1 MKSTTDG
8 AVVDHHDNHSVVVDH
23 HDNHSVVV
31 DHHDNH
37 SVDGTPEGEP
47 PATSLNPF
55 DNEDDDDVVEE
66 EE

>member
-8 AVVDHHDNHSVVVDH
+8 VVVDH
-23 HDNHSVVV
+23 HDNH
-31 DHHDNH
+31 N
-37 SVDGTPEGEP
+37 VDGTPEGEP